1 MMKSEIKTK
10 RLYIIGT
17 VVAALLTIAAIV
29 FGVYAGAQ
37 ASKTSELGIDPKESV
52 TKIYSAGDGV
62 SVAGLSN
69 GEIYAVSSNGEKLW
83 SAGVIFETP
92 IYDITEK
99 NGVVYAVFQNGKIV
113 RFNAEDALNR
123 AEGEDFSEK
132 CKVYAAG
139 DNIDGNVSN
148 TSLIVSDDGKTVYLR
163 SAFRVRGQ
171 KNRIYAFD
179 VESGE
184 KTLVAQSARKLAGNA
199 LGGNE
204 LFYSDGSKIMKY
216 DGNET
221 AEVCDIEEQ
230 INSVSAGENFVAV
243 ITDNNNIVKVNK
255 QGGDKSSAKLDVT
268 LNGNYVFSTG
278 ENFVGKI
285 NNGGVAIIS
294 SETMKVTLSMTAAD
308 SANLI
313 LWSEDGFAL
322 RDDSDVNNTYIVNY
336 SVAQVKMKNT
346 FSALKTTSVIAAVI
360 MLLATAYFGLGI
372 KPKARRKINGS
383 FVAFFAA
390 LNKHKLVYISMI
402 LPFALLIVFYYIPI
416 VLGFRLSFYDYIP
429 GVKDVFVDFKYFK
442 SVYASSEFWHSSLIM
457 LVFLVADLLKAIIP
471 PIIFAEAICAVKH
484 EKFSL
489 VVRIL
494 LFLPGVLPGV
504 ATTLVWSQGVF
515 GATGNGLVNSIAG
528 IFVPGFA
535 KNWIN
540 SSSTATSIC
549 ALIAF
554 GFPWIGSYLIFYGA
568 ISGINSSYFEAAKLD
583 GCSWLKRIIKID
595 LPLIMPQIK
604 YIFVTSFIASVQN
617 YTNIFV
623 IYGTTGG
630 NKGEIKTPA
639 LLMYREIINANYGV
653 ASVMGVTV
661 FLFLSVATFL
671 NFRMQSDNS

>member
-1 MMKSEIKTK
+1 MEGKIKTK
-10 RLYIIGT
+10 KIYIAGT
-17 VVAALLTIAAIV
+17 IIVAIIMIAAII
-29 FGVYAGAQ
+29 FGVYSGVQ

-52 TKIYSAGDGV
+52 TKIYSAEDDV
-62 SVAGLSN
+62 KIAGLQD
-69 GEIYAVSSNGEKLW
+69 GEIYAFTSDGTILW
-83 SAGVIFETP
+83 NAGKPFETP

-99 NGVVYAVFQNGKIV
+99 NGVVYAVYQNGRIV
-113 RFNAEDALNR
+113 SFNVSDAENR
-123 AEGEDFSEK
+123 TEGDDFSDK
-132 CKVYAAG
+132 CKIYAAG

-148 TSLIVSDDGKTVYLR
+148 TQLIVSENGKAVYLR
-163 SAFRVRGQ
+163 AAFRTRGA

-179 VESGE
+179 AESGN
-184 KTLVAQSARKLAGNA
+184 KKLVAQSARKVSGAA
-199 LGGNE
+199 LCGDE

-216 DGNET
+216 NGTESVEIADT
-221 AEVCDIEEQ
+221 QEQ
-230 INSVSAGENFVAV
+230 ISSVSAGENFVSV
-243 ITDNNNIVKVNK
+243 ITDVNNIIKFDK
-255 QGGDKSSAKLDVT
+255 QGGNKTSIKLGET
-268 LNGNYVFSTG
+268 LNPGYVFSTG
-278 ENFVGKI
+278 ENFVAKI
-285 NNGGVAIIS
+285 NNGGVAIIDS
-294 SETMKVTLSMTAAD
+294 AAMKVTLSMNAKD

-322 RDDSDVNNTYIVNY
+322 RDFSDVNNTYIVNY
-336 SVAQVKMKNT
+336 SVAQVKAKNT
-346 FSALKTTSVIAAVI
+346 FSALKTAAIILAVVAA
-360 MLLATAYFGLGI
+360 LATAYFGFGI
-372 KPKARRKINGS
+372 SASGRAKINGS
-383 FVAFFAA
+383 LVAFFTA

-402 LPFALLIVFYYIPI
+402 IPFALLIVFYYIPI
-416 VLGFRLSFYDYIP
+416 VFGFRLSFYDYIP
-429 GVKDVFVDFKYFK
+429 RVRDVFVGFKYFK
-442 SVYASSEFWHSSLIM
+442 EVYASSEFWRSSLVM
-457 LVFLVADLLKAIIP
+457 FVFLIADLLKAIIP
-471 PIIFAEAICAVKH
+471 PIIFAEAICAVKQ

-489 VVRIL
+489 AVRIL

-515 GATGNGLVNSIAG
+515 GATNNGLINSIAG

-540 SSSTATSIC
+540 SASTATSIG

-568 ISGINSSYFEAAKLD
+568 ISGINTSYFEAAKLD
-583 GCSWLKRIIKID
+583 GCSWIKRIIKID

-617 YTNIFV
+617 YTSIFV

-661 FLFLSVATFL
+661 FLFLSVATFI

>member
-1 MMKSEIKTK
+1 MKSENKAK
-10 RLYIIGT
+10 RIYIIGT
-17 VVAALLTIAAIV
+17 IIAAILTIAAVI
-29 FGVYAGAQ
+29 FGVYSGAQ
-37 ASKTSELGIDPKESV
+37 ASKTSELGIDPKENV
-52 TKIYSAGDGV
+52 TKIYSVGSDKRI
-62 SVAGLSN
+62 AGLRN
-69 GEIYAVSSNGEKLW
+69 GEIYAVSDRGEKLW
-83 SAGVIFETP
+83 SAGILAENP

-99 NGVVYAVFQNGKIV
+99 NGIVYAVFQNGKIIS
-113 RFNAEDALNR
+113 FSENDALNR
-123 AEGEDFSEK
+123 TENDDFSEK

-148 TSLIVSDDGKTVYLR
+148 TSLIVSEDGKTVYLR
-163 SAFRVRGQ
+163 AAFRVRGQ

-179 VESGE
+179 AESGE
-184 KTLVAQSARKLAGNA
+184 KTLVAQSARKLAGSA
-199 LGGNE
+199 LGANE

-216 DGNET
+216 VGGET
-221 AEVCDIEEQ
+221 TEIIDIEEQ
-230 INSVSAGENFVAV
+230 ITAVSAGEGFVAV
-243 ITDNNNIVKVNK
+243 ITDNNNIIKINK
-255 QGGDKSSAKLDVT
+255 QGGDKTRTKLGVA

-278 ENFVGKI
+278 ENFVAKI
-285 NNGGVAIIS
+285 NNGGVAVIN
-294 SETMKVTLSMTAAD
+294 SESMKVTLSMNAED

-313 LWSEDGFAL
+313 MWSEDGFAL
-322 RDDSDVNNTYIVNY
+322 RDDSDVNDTYVVNY
-336 SVAQVKMKNT
+336 SVAQAKRKNT
-346 FSALKTTSVIAAVI
+346 FSALKIASIVAAIAAGV
-360 MLLATAYFGLGI
+360 LTAYFGFGI
-372 KPKARRKINGS
+372 SPLKRAKINGS

-390 LNKHKLVYISMI
+390 INKHKLVYISMI
-402 LPFALLIVFYYIPI
+402 VPFALLIVFYYIPI
-416 VLGFRLSFYDYIP
+416 ILGFRLSFYDYIP
-429 GVKDVFVDFKYFK
+429 GVKDVFVGFKYFK
-442 SVYASSEFWHSSLIM
+442 SVYASTEFWNSSLVM

-515 GATGNGLVNSIAG
+515 GATSNGLINSIAG

-540 SSSTATSIC
+540 SSSTATSIGS
-549 ALIAF
+549 LIAF

-617 YTNIFV
+617 YTSIFV

>member
-1 MMKSEIKTK
+1 M
-10 RLYIIGT
+10 
-17 VVAALLTIAAIV
+17 IV
-29 FGVYAGAQ
+29 
-37 ASKTSELGIDPKESV
+37 
-52 TKIYSAGDGV
+52 
-62 SVAGLSN
+62 
-69 GEIYAVSSNGEKLW
+69 
-83 SAGVIFETP
+83 
-92 IYDITEK
+92 
-99 NGVVYAVFQNGKIV
+99 
-113 RFNAEDALNR
+113 
-123 AEGEDFSEK
+123 
-132 CKVYAAG
+132 
-139 DNIDGNVSN
+139 
-148 TSLIVSDDGKTVYLR
+148 
-163 SAFRVRGQ
+163 
-171 KNRIYAFD
+171 
-179 VESGE
+179 
-184 KTLVAQSARKLAGNA
+184 
-199 LGGNE
+199 
-204 LFYSDGSKIMKY
+204 
-216 DGNET
+216 
-221 AEVCDIEEQ
+221 
-230 INSVSAGENFVAV
+230 
-243 ITDNNNIVKVNK
+243 
-255 QGGDKSSAKLDVT
+255 
-268 LNGNYVFSTG
+268 
-278 ENFVGKI
+278 
-285 NNGGVAIIS
+285 
-294 SETMKVTLSMTAAD
+294 
-308 SANLI
+308 
-313 LWSEDGFAL
+313 
-322 RDDSDVNNTYIVNY
+322 
-336 SVAQVKMKNT
+336 
-346 FSALKTTSVIAAVI
+346 
-360 MLLATAYFGLGI
+360 
-372 KPKARRKINGS
+372 
-383 FVAFFAA
+383 
-390 LNKHKLVYISMI
+390 
-402 LPFALLIVFYYIPI
+402 PFALLIVFYYIPI

-429 GVKDVFVDFKYFK
+429 GVRDVFVDIKYFK